1 MTAKPLDGVLVVAL
15 EQAVAAPLATC
26 RLADAGARVI
36 KIERPEGDFARDYD
50 RSAGDVSSY
59 FAWLNRGKESLVL
72 DLKAPADLALI
83 KRILAKADVFVQNLA
98 PGAAERLGLGAG
110 ALRAERPALI
120 TCDISTYGPDGPF
133 AHRKGYDLLIQAESG
148 LASVTG
154 TTDAPGRIG
163 VSVCDIATGMNAYA
177 GILEALI
184 ARGRTGV
191 GAALSVSLFDAAAE
205 WMATTLI
212 NHEATGRI
220 PERIGLHHV
229 GIAPYG
235 VYACGDSAPVLIAI
249 QNQREWV
256 SFCRDVLGDEA
267 IATDP
272 RFATN
277 PDRVKNRP
285 ALDALIDAVFQ
296 RRTRSELAT
305 ILDAAQI
312 AFAGVNTVAD
322 LAVHPH
328 LRRMTVE
335 APGKAVGMP
344 APPVRSMAQ
353 LEPGPVPALGEHSEA
368 LRGEFSVDQND
379 PLTPANAGAQ
389 II

>member
-26 RLADAGARVI
+26 RMADAGARVI

-50 RSAGDVSSY
+50 QAGGSVSSY

-72 DLKAPADLALI
+72 DLKKPADLALM
-83 KRILAKADVFVQNLA
+83 KRLLEKADVFVQNLA
-98 PGAAERLGLGAG
+98 PGAAERLGLGAE
-110 ALRAERPALI
+110 ALRAQRPELI
-120 TCDISTYGPDGPF
+120 TCDISSYGADGPY

-154 TTDAPGRIG
+154 AADAPGRIG

-177 GILEALI
+177 GVLEALI

-212 NHEATGRI
+212 NYEAFGHV
-220 PERIGLHHV
+220 PARIGLHHV

-235 VYACGDSAPVLIAI
+235 VYACGDGADVLIAI
-249 QNQREWV
+249 QNPREWV
-256 SFCRDVLGDEA
+256 SFCRNVLGDERVA
-267 IATDP
+267 SDH

-277 PDRVKNRP
+277 PDRVRNRS
-285 ALDALIDAVFQ
+285 ALNALIDAVFTA
-296 RRTRSELAT
+296 RPRAEVAEM
-305 ILDAAQI
+305 LDKAQI

-322 LAVHPH
+322 LAAHPH
-328 LRRMTVE
+328 LRRMSVE
-335 APGKAVGMP
+335 TPDRSVSMP
-344 APPVRSMAQ
+344 MPPVRSGVAP
-353 LEPGPVPALGEHSEA
+353 EPGPAPALGAHSEA
-368 LRGEFSVDQND
+368 LRREFSAD
-379 PLTPANAGAQ
+379 
-389 II
+389 

>member
-50 RSAGDVSSY
+50 RSGGSVSSY

-72 DLKAPADLALI
+72 NLKNPADLALM
-83 KRILAKADVFVQNLA
+83 KRLLAKADVFVQNLA
-98 PGAAERLGLGAG
+98 PGAAARLGLGADE
-110 ALRAERPALI
+110 LRAERPALI
-120 TCDISTYGPDGPF
+120 TCDISSYGADGPF

-154 TTDAPGRIG
+154 SADAPGRIG

-191 GAALSVSLFDAAAE
+191 GAALEVSLFDAAAE
-205 WMATTLI
+205 WMATTLV
-212 NHEATGRI
+212 NYEASGRI
-220 PERIGLHHV
+220 PPRIGLHHV

-235 VYACGDSAPVLIAI
+235 VYACGDGASVLIAI
-249 QNQREWV
+249 QNPREWM
-256 SFCRDVLGDEA
+256 SFCAHVLGDEA

-272 RFATN
+272 HFAAN
-277 PDRVKNRP
+277 GDRVKNRP
-285 ALDALIDAVFQ
+285 ALNALIDAQFGA
-296 RRTRSELAT
+296 RTRAEVAEL
-305 ILDAAQI
+305 LDTAQI

-322 LAVHPH
+322 LASHPH
-328 LRRMTVE
+328 LRRMTIE
-335 APGKAVGMP
+335 TPDKIISLP
-344 APPVRSMAQ
+344 LPPVRNGAALQ
-353 LEPGPVPALGEHSEA
+353 PGPVPALGAQSDAIRKEFEA
-368 LRGEFSVDQND
+368 
-379 PLTPANAGAQ
+379 
-389 II
+389 